1 MDPQHQ
7 HVNSYGT
14 TATATRRRHPSQPHM
29 EQHSNFIN
37 EGRIGLDSDVDNPF
51 RGSSGNPM
59 GLGRDYFHGMSKR
72 RSPSSVG
79 WYRASRALLLGI
91 GVLVCSVGFLSVRSV
106 QKLRAAGRQQQ
117 AMVASQSLTGREM
130 MMQQSVLQSAAQGA
144 QAMGDGLQLGMQ
156 AVQPMGMNGMQA
168 GQPMGMN
175 GMEAGQPMGTN
186 GMQVGQPMGT
196 NGMQAGQPMG
206 MNGMEAGQPMG
217 TNGIQA
223 GQPMEMNGMQAG
235 GISNGQPMGT
245 NVMQA
250 GGMST
255 GHLMG
260 TNGMQAGR
268 PMGTNGLQVRQ
279 SEVSSGF
286 QGTQVMGALGK
297 MQEGKMETGT
307 QPIVG
312 EGVVTRKVM
321 EEPYGTSARQS
332 AKTGLS
338 LQQGT
343 MEQPGTINKG
353 MKSTNL
359 FGEGTIMQQGMTFP
373 SGKEVIKEV
382 GEVIEGVTEEVVES
396 VLFEATQTDN
406 MALTN
411 AKTKNDLRTG
421 NKNIKYHRR
430 PIPRGKAKKNI
441 PKATTGPGDPPPDK
455 VDSVVDNDELNA
467 KPHPGPHHK
476 KIDTEDIVKEEVV
489 DSSTSEPAS
498 DSSNA
503 DTQRNTKERI
513 ADVTGPLQDQMF
525 MVSTVAGIALVVGAI
540 SARKVRSKPFLSDC
554 IENESLE
561 DDLAY
566 DTENTF
572 GGVGQYG
579 SFSAPWRG
587 DLEKFDV

>member
-7 HVNSYGT
+7 NVNSYGT

-79 WYRASRALLLGI
+79 WWKGSRALLLGI
-91 GVLVCSVGFLSVRSV
+91 GVLICSVGFLSVRSV
-106 QKLRAAGRQQQ
+106 QKLRAAGRKQQ
-117 AMVASQSLTGREM
+117 AMAASQSLTGREM
-130 MMQQSVLQSAAQGA
+130 MLQQSVLQSAAQGV
-144 QAMGDGLQLGMQ
+144 QAMGDGMRLGRQAGQPMGMDGMQ
-156 AVQPMGMNGMQA
+156 ASQPMGMNGMEAGQPMGMNGLQAGQSMKMNGMQA

-175 GMEAGQPMGTN
+175 GMEAS
-186 GMQVGQPMGT
+186 QPMGT
-196 NGMQAGQPMG
+196 NGMQAGGISTGHLMST
-206 MNGMEAGQPMG
+206 NGM
-217 TNGIQA
+217 QA
-223 GQPMEMNGMQAG
+223 GQSMKMNGMQAG
-235 GISNGQPMGT
+235 GMP
-245 NVMQA
+245 
-250 GGMST
+250 T
-255 GHLMG
+255 GHLMS

-268 PMGTNGLQVRQ
+268 PMGSNGMQVGQ
-279 SEVSSGF
+279 PEVSSGF

-297 MQEGKMETGT
+297 MQGVKMETGT
-307 QPIVG
+307 QPIMG
-312 EGVVTRKVM
+312 GGVMRKVM
-321 EEPYGTSARQS
+321 EEPHGTSARQS
-332 AKTGLS
+332 AKTRLS
-338 LQQGT
+338 SQLDTMEKSGT
-343 MEQPGTINKG
+343 MNKR

-359 FGEGTIMQQGMTFP
+359 LGEGAFMQHGMTLP
-373 SGKEVIKEV
+373 SGRDVIKEV
-382 GEVIEGVTEEVVES
+382 SEVVEGVTEEVVES

-406 MALTN
+406 MAMKN
-411 AKTKNDLRTG
+411 PKTKNDLRTG

-430 PIPRGKAKKNI
+430 PMPRGKAKKNI

-455 VDSVVDNDELNA
+455 FDSVVDNSDLNA

-476 KIDTEDIVKEEVV
+476 KIDTENVVKEEVV
-489 DSSTSEPAS
+489 DSNNSEPVS
-498 DSSNA
+498 DSNNA